1 MWLFGF
7 RDLEATRTQGL
18 PGGGGGGDGSLGGG
32 GGGSGGA
39 GSGHSQRV

>member
-1 MWLFGF
+1 MWLFCFG
-7 RDLEATRTQGL
+7 DLEATRTQGL
-18 PGGGGGGDGSLGGG
+18 PGGGGGGDGSFGGG